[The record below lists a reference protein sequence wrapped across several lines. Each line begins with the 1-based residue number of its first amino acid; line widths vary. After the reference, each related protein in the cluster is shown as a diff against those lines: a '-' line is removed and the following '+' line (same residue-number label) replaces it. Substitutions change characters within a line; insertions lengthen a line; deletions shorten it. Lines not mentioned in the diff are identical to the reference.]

1 MSELR
6 PCEAPCAALR
16 IERIIEFWKIPT
28 KPLIGTDERKCRP
41 LCVSR
46 RAGHEAFWRA
56 IQPAKH
62 KKRML
67 AGGVPPFRHT
77 CERRRTNW
85 VIVASRV
92 KRCGL
97 MP

>member
-1 MSELR
+1 MRQLR
-6 PCEAPCAALR
+6 PCETPFATLGIKRR
-16 IERIIEFWKIPT
+16 IEFLKIPT

-46 RAGHEAFWRA
+46 RAGHEAVWRA
-56 IQPAKH
+56 AQPAKH

-67 AGGVPPFRHT
+67 AGGVPPLRHS